1 MTTMVHKTGNLPEID
16 SEDGCTQTHQTEC
29 TYLLGSYQRLLQFF
43 LPYAFGKICQMPSE
57 LYFSGRNTQFS

>member
-43 LPYAFGKICQMPSE
+43 LP
-57 LYFSGRNTQFS
+57 